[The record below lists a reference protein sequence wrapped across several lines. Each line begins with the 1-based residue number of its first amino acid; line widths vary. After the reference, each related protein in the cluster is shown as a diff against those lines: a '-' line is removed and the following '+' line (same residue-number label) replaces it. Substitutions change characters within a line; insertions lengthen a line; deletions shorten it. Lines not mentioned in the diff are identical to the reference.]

1 MTTADDFVIQF
12 IQDKGLVTPAQVAE
26 VRAELGQLPDG
37 QHPDT
42 AALAKLVEGGK
53 VAWVAITQALGLE
66 FDMEVVDVAQVAP
79 SEDLLKLV
87 SREQAE
93 RQNLLP
99 LQMDGVELL
108 VAIADPLDTETLDSL
123 SRVLKLPINP
133 KLATPDALKAA
144 IARCYGGGQMNVSYS
159 DVFGK
164 AEGDGLS
171 VELPQGGD
179 VKEDDAPIIRYVNSL
194 IVDAIRRKASDIHLE
209 PLEKRFRVRFRI
221 DGVLQEMKG
230 PPKRLQASI
239 ISRLKLMAEVSL
251 AEKRI
256 PQDGRIQART
266 GGRDIDLRVSVL
278 PTVYG
283 ESIVMR
289 ILDKEGLKLGL
300 PELGFFADD
309 QAKFQ
314 GLISGS
320 DGVFLVTGPT
330 GSGKSTTLY
339 SALNYINKPDRKIIT
354 VEDPVE
360 YQMAG
365 INQVQVKRDVGMTF
379 AAALRAMLR
388 QAPNI
393 VMIGEIR
400 DLETAE
406 IAINAALTGHMVMST
421 LHTNSAPETIT
432 RLLDMGLEPFNV
444 ASALNL
450 ILAQRLVRRVCS
462 KCKVRYEPDA
472 AEFAGAN
479 VKASTSLR
487 ELKFTDEALDNAKS
501 RATPEAVPFLTNLSL
516 DTTIGE
522 LPYFKGHGC
531 DACGGTGLK
540 GRQGLYEVM
549 FLTQTLKKLVMQ
561 NADVQV
567 LRNAAIDE
575 GMLSLRMD
583 GWLKVLKGVTTLDQ
597 VIRETSS

>member
-12 IQDKGLVTPAQVAE
+12 IQDKGLVPASVVSEA
-26 VRAELGQLPDG
+26 R
-37 QHPDT
+37 
-42 AALAKLVEGGK
+42 AALGEVPAGANADTLALDKLVADGK
-53 VAWVAITQALGLE
+53 VAWKAITAALGKE
-66 FDMEVVDVAQVAP
+66 FDMEVVDLAQVMP

-87 SREQAE
+87 SRDLAE
-93 RQNLLP
+93 RHGVLP
-99 LQMDGVELL
+99 LQMEGAELA
-108 VAIADPLDTETLDSL
+108 VAIGDPLDTESLDSL
-123 SRVLKLPINP
+123 ARVLKLTLNP
-133 KLATPDALKAA
+133 RLAPPDELRKA
-144 IARCYGGGQMNVSYS
+144 IERCYAGGQMNVSYE

-164 AEGDGLS
+164 PADGAEGGL
-171 VELPQGGD
+171 ELPQGGD

-209 PLEKRFRVRFRI
+209 PLEKRFRVRFRV

-239 ISRLKLMAEVSL
+239 ISRLKLMADVSL

-256 PQDGRIQART
+256 PQDGRIQAKS
-266 GGRDIDLRVSVL
+266 GGKDIDLRVSVL

-289 ILDKEGLKLGL
+289 ILDKEGLRLGL

-309 QAKFQ
+309 QATFQ
-314 GLISGS
+314 GLIGNS

-360 YQMAG
+360 YQLTG

-406 IAINAALTGHMVMST
+406 IAVNAALTGHMVFST
-421 LHTNSAPETIT
+421 LHTNDSVSAVT
-432 RLLDMGLEPFNV
+432 RLVDIGVKPFLV
-444 ASALNL
+444 SAALRGA
-450 ILAQRLVRRVCS
+450 LAQRLIRRVCQN
-462 KCKVRYEPDA
+462 CA
-472 AEFAGAN
+472 APYAPTAKELASIGMSAQDLAGATPMKGAGCAKCGERGYKGRRG
-479 VKASTSLR
+479 VFEFFVSSEEIQQMIYSGASLVDLRRKARQSGMRSMR
-487 ELKFTDEALDNAKS
+487 EDGIRKVAS
-501 RATPEAVPFLTNLSL
+501 GM
-516 DTTIGE
+516 TTIE
-522 LPYFKGHGC
+522 
-531 DACGGTGLK
+531 
-540 GRQGLYEVM
+540 EV
-549 FLTQTLKKLVMQ
+549 LGATV
-561 NADVQV
+561 AVED
-567 LRNAAIDE
+567 
-575 GMLSLRMD
+575 
-583 GWLKVLKGVTTLDQ
+583 
-597 VIRETSS
+597 